1 MFSSEYLGQ
10 IKKRVALLYSNLAG
24 RSVLVAEDNQINIE
38 VIRQYLDFLKIESY
52 FVNDGIECVNAL
64 KNHSYDCVLMDIQ
77 MPNLDG
83 LQATYQIRTTLQLKD
98 LPIIGLS
105 ASLAKSDWDKGL
117 QYGMND
123 YLAKP
128 FEVDDLAK
136 ILMKYLC
143 K

>member
-1 MFSSEYLGQ
+1 MYLGE
-10 IKKRVALLYSNLAG
+10 IKKGVGLQYSCLAG
-24 RSVLVAEDNQINIE
+24 LSVLVAEDNLINTE
-38 VIRQYLDFLKIESY
+38 VIRQYLDFLRIESY
-52 FVNDGIECVNAL
+52 FVNDGIECLDVL

-77 MPNLDG
+77 MPHLDG